1 MLVVEVDA
9 AKRAACRARAEA
21 AAVVGA
27 READKVLAVGRK
39 GRGVDAERRLELMA
53 LLELVHLV
61 AADARGV
68 GACAEEDL
76 ALVSVP
82 ISHHRCRHLGRCLAW
97 RGEGIGS
104 HGMRLTPPTARFS
117 TGEAPTA
124 VADATTAVT
133 NEKILILSDYAVP
146 ACTVLTGRST
156 MYHAKLVAAADAVS

>member
-9 AKRAACRARAEA
+9 AKRAPRRARAEA
-21 AAVVGA
+21 ATVVGA

-53 LLELVHLV
+53 LFELVHLV

-82 ISHHRCRHLGRCLAW
+82 VAHDRFRGRLSAALLG
-97 RGEGIGS
+97 GS
-104 HGMRLTPPTARFS
+104 
-117 TGEAPTA
+117 
-124 VADATTAVT
+124 V
-133 NEKILILSDYAVP
+133 
-146 ACTVLTGRST
+146 
-156 MYHAKLVAAADAVS
+156 